1 MAQFIQRAH
10 QDQSAIRDELIAG
23 LQMAQAT
30 TSPKYLYDALGSRL
44 FEAICELP
52 EYYPTRTESAI
63 FEQYADQIAESVGIG
78 RTMIDL
84 GAGNCA
90 KAARL
95 FGVLQPAHYVPVDIS
110 VDFLRDAVSNLQ
122 QRFPAIQM
130 TGLGVDF
137 SAPFALPDNVGPAE
151 RFFFYPGSSIGNF
164 TPTEARVFLHR
175 LALQCGDDG
184 GMLIGVDLVNQPG
197 LALDPQI
204 AAKIIVKGM
213 LSGWFTGRKLSDYI
227 TPSKADFIAA
237 RAIVNGSDRA
247 GLIAGYA
254 LVFLEA
260 LKAASAEAPMAPEPG
275 TPFPQHL
282 PPQPPAA
289 PSAPVGGKI
298 IIPLPTARKFD
309 LWAML
314 AELFAAIVKLF
325 SRKV

>member
-1 MAQFIQRAH
+1 MKPFF
-10 QDQSAIRDELIAG
+10 DAIRAAIFAG
-23 LQMAQAT
+23 NLSQSQVDGFNILLAAWLTYGDGDSGKLAYVLAT
-30 TSPKYLYDALGSRL
+30 ALHETASTMRPIIEYGGDAYLKAK
-44 FEAICELP
+44 P
-52 EYYPTRTESAI
+52 YYP
-63 FEQYADQIAESVGIG
+63 YVGRG
-78 RTMIDL
+78 
-84 GAGNCA
+84 
-90 KAARL
+90 
-95 FGVLQPAHYVPVDIS
+95 YVQLTWKDGY
-110 VDFLRDAVSNLQ
+110 
-122 QRFPAIQM
+122 QR
-130 TGLGVDF
+130 
-137 SAPFALPDNVGPAE
+137 VG
-151 RFFFYPGSSIGNF
+151 
-164 TPTEARVFLHR
+164 T
-175 LALQCGDDG
+175 
-184 GMLIGVDLVNQPG
+184 LIGVDLVNQPG

-282 PPQPPAA
+282 PPQPPTA

-298 IIPLPTARKFD
+298 IIPPPTARKFD

-325 SRKV
+325 NRKV